1 MDLRVIFEGGHTKE
15 RNRAAYKKLA
25 NVELEL
31 TANDMYRALIAGDS
45 MRPILRENRDV
56 AIVDSVRGVL
66 SPNDVVLYKRPDG
79 QYVLHRIL
87 NTYGNYYV
95 TCGDNRWKREKIPF
109 DWAIGV
115 MKGFYNDDEYIDV
128 TDKAYQRYSKLW
140 CRIYPL
146 RAAWLWL
153 RHFFQFV
160 KEFAISLTVRYDRF
174 IRKVRRWWIRH
185 KRF

>member
-31 TANDMYRALIAGDS
+31 TANDMYRALITGDS

-146 RAAWLWL
+146 RVAWLWL

>member
-31 TANDMYRALIAGDS
+31 TANDMYRALITGDS

-87 NTYGNYYV
+87 NTYGK
-95 TCGDNRWKREKIPF
+95 D
-109 DWAIGV
+109 
-115 MKGFYNDDEYIDV
+115 
-128 TDKAYQRYSKLW
+128 
-140 CRIYPL
+140 
-146 RAAWLWL
+146 
-153 RHFFQFV
+153 
-160 KEFAISLTVRYDRF
+160 ISP
-174 IRKVRRWWIRH
+174 
-185 KRF
+185 